1 MRAEIPSSLR
11 QGEPIMRYFGLLFGI
26 FVLFGLGG
34 CSSRQFYESGQSWQR
49 NQCNQIFDSL
59 ERSRCLESTS
69 TSFEEYRRESEAV
82 KNAR

>member
-1 MRAEIPSSLR
+1 MRIFWLVVGSLV
-11 QGEPIMRYFGLLFGI
+11 LL
-26 FVLFGLGG
+26 GLGG
-34 CSSRQFYESGQSWQR
+34 CSSRQLYESGQSWQR

-69 TSFEEYRRESEAV
+69 SSFEEYRRESEAV